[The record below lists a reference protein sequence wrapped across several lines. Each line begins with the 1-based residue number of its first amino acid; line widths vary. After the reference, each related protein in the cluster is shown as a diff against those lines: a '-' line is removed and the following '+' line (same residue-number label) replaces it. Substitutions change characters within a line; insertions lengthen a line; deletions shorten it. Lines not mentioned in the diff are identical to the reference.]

1 MSLLVDPA
9 GLFLTKVTLGF
20 NQAWKSFLEALVLL
34 LQCHT
39 CGTHS
44 ILDCGFWVFHVSV
57 SFRLLRYCLW
67 SCSIFTFLI
76 WLRFRLYSLG
86 GAVET
91 GFLCVDL
98 AIPKLWPLIYWS
110 ICFSNSGNKGMCCY
124 CPADFHH
131 LGSWGRKIII
141 WRPNW
146 KAISRPCLIKRKKVT
161 ADKVVLWVLF
171 IKPDDLSLILE
182 HHILRTDSWVV
193 VAYALNSQQW
203 EVNWRPCWSSKQVL
217 GQSKL
222 HGRKLSQG
230 GDMWGLPQAF
240 WPPHV

>member
-1 MSLLVDPA
+1 MYFMKEYEKIIKCTFSSSLKCAICEKVEKITLHIDNSFEMF
-9 GLFLTKVTLGF
+9 LFCF
-20 NQAWKSFLEALVLL
+20 
-34 LQCHT
+34 
-39 CGTHS
+39 
-44 ILDCGFWVFHVSV
+44 VF
-57 SFRLLRYCLW
+57 
-67 SCSIFTFLI
+67 
-76 WLRFRLYSLG
+76 G

-91 GFLCVDL
+91 GFLCVYL

-203 EVNWRPCWSSKQVL
+203 QVNWRPCWSSKQVL